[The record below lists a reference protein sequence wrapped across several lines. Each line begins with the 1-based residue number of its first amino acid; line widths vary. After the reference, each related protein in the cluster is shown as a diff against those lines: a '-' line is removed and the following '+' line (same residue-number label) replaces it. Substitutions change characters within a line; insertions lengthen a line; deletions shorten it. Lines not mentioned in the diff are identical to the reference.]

1 MEPEA
6 HGGGAVRA
14 ADEDAGAVA
23 SAAGTAHGAQGV
35 PGGAGG
41 RDGPGDPAGPGDS
54 VSRGVPAG
62 SGDMADP
69 REPSTAGE
77 SGGAAAA
84 IPQIPGA
91 PHAPGPGGD
100 TAPGAG
106 VLSNRVFQFSLA
118 VPFSSYAE
126 ADNARYLL
134 TRLTQLRW
142 PVRRELYVHGRMLV
156 LRLTAEDQ
164 ALLQTAVAFCQ
175 EQLSVVMWTLLNFV
189 PAQPQHRR
197 GL

>member
-1 MEPEA
+1 MESEA
-6 HGGGAVRA
+6 HGGGAMRA
-14 ADEDAGAVA
+14 ADEDAGAEA
-23 SAAGTAHGAQGV
+23 SAAGTARGSQGV
-35 PGGAGG
+35 PGGAAG
-41 RDGPGDPAGPGDS
+41 RHGPGDPAGPGDA

-69 REPSTAGE
+69 REPSAAGE

-91 PHAPGPGGD
+91 PHVPGPGGAA
-100 TAPGAG
+100 APRAG
-106 VLSNRVFQFSLA
+106 VLSNRVYQFSLTMS
-118 VPFSSYAE
+118 FSSYAE

-142 PVRRELYVHGRMLV
+142 PVRRELYVRGRMLV